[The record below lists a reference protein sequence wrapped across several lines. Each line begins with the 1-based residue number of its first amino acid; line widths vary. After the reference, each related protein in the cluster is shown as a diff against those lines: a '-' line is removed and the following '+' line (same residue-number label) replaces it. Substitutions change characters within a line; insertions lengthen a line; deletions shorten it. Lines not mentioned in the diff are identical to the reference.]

1 MRLFLFGQPN
11 KRIAQLKQIRKQ
23 KSMQNKT
30 AKQNVDYTSL
40 LPLMLSVHKAEMT
53 LMDALLALWDKQTD
67 KSKPMEFR
75 KGFIEFAV
83 ANKYDRRWAMEI
95 AVAAGFRARA
105 AGGGRKASKPS
116 DKPSDKPSGKGVTPE
131 QLAHMARALDSKGVK
146 KLIALLAAM

>member
-1 MRLFLFGQPN
+1 
-11 KRIAQLKQIRKQ
+11 
-23 KSMQNKT
+23 MQNKT
-30 AKQNVDYTSL
+30 EKQNVDYTSL
-40 LPLMLSVHKAEMT
+40 LPLMLSVHRAEMT

-116 DKPSDKPSGKGVTPE
+116 DKPSGKGVTPE
-131 QLAHMARALDSKGVK
+131 QLAHMARALDAKGVK

>member
-1 MRLFLFGQPN
+1 
-11 KRIAQLKQIRKQ
+11 
-23 KSMQNKT
+23 MQNKT
-30 AKQNVDYTSL
+30 EKQNIDYTSL

-53 LMDALLALWDKQTD
+53 LMDALLELWNKQAD

-116 DKPSDKPSGKGVTPE
+116 DKPSGKGVTPE
-131 QLAHMARALDSKGVK
+131 QLAHMARALDAKGVK

>member
-1 MRLFLFGQPN
+1 M
-11 KRIAQLKQIRKQ
+11 KAK
-23 KSMQNKT
+23 QNKT
-30 AKQNVDYTSL
+30 NRIDFTSL
-40 LPLMLSVHKAEMT
+40 LPLMGAVHKAELS

-105 AGGGRKASKPS
+105 AGGGRKKSKPA
-116 DKPSDKPSGKGVTPE
+116 PNGKVTPE
-131 QLAHMARALDSKGVK
+131 QLAKMAKGLDAKGVK
-146 KLIALLAAM
+146 KLIALLVAM

>member
-1 MRLFLFGQPN
+1 VKGDAFFLFGQPN

-23 KSMQNKT
+23 NSMQNKT
-30 AKQNVDYTSL
+30 EKQNIDYTSL

-105 AGGGRKASKPS
+105 AGGGRKKSKTADTP
-116 DKPSDKPSGKGVTPE
+116 KGKVTPE

>member
-1 MRLFLFGQPN
+1 
-11 KRIAQLKQIRKQ
+11 
-23 KSMQNKT
+23 MQNKT
-30 AKQNVDYTSL
+30 EKQNIDYTSL

-53 LMDALLALWDKQTD
+53 LMDALLALWNKQAD

-105 AGGGRKASKPS
+105 AGGGRKAS
-116 DKPSDKPSGKGVTPE
+116 DKPKASQGKPTKASDVDLSQMPKGELVK
-131 QLAHMARALDSKGVK
+131 LMAN
-146 KLIALLAAM
+146 IAARL

>member
-1 MRLFLFGQPN
+1 VKGDAFFLFGQLN

-30 AKQNVDYTSL
+30 EKQNVDYTSL

-53 LMDALLALWDKQTD
+53 LMDALLALWNKQVD

-105 AGGGRKASKPS
+105 AGGGRKKSKPA
-116 DKPSDKPSGKGVTPE
+116 DAPKGKVTPE
-131 QLAHMARALDSKGVK
+131 QLAHMAKSSLDAKGVK

>member
-1 MRLFLFGQPN
+1 VKGDAFFLFGQPN
-11 KRIAQLKQIRKQ
+11 KRTAQLKQIRKQ
-23 KSMQNKT
+23 RSMQNKT
-30 AKQNVDYTSL
+30 EKQNVDYTSL
-40 LPLMLSVHKAEMT
+40 LPLMLSVHRAEMT

-116 DKPSDKPSGKGVTPE
+116 DKPSGKGVTPE
-131 QLAHMARALDSKGVK
+131 QLAHMARALDAKGVK

>member
-1 MRLFLFGQPN
+1 MKATN
-11 KRIAQLKQIRKQ
+11 KNSI
-23 KSMQNKT
+23 
-30 AKQNVDYTSL
+30 DFTSL

-105 AGGGRKASKPS
+105 AGGGRKKS
-116 DKPSDKPSGKGVTPE
+116 KPSDKPSGKGVTPE

>member
-1 MRLFLFGQPN
+1 MNATN
-11 KRIAQLKQIRKQ
+11 K
-23 KSMQNKT
+23 NK
-30 AKQNVDYTSL
+30 VDYTSL

-105 AGGGRKASKPS
+105 AGGGRKKSKT
-116 DKPSDKPSGKGVTPE
+116 SDKPSGKGVTPE